1 MGEIQKPV
9 VFCHQ
14 WHGTLRFPGSH
25 PDLASHCH
33 LPDVGKGHPGL
44 GWLKKP
50 RVEWLVEMV
59 EIHVRHGVR
68 SMMENSDFILYYN
81 MIQYVYIYIV
91 WVPRALKKLFDTT
104 SYCFADLRNDQDSH
118 PRSFFCFFA
127 RKQLTIHGDQ
137 DWGNRHEKK
146 MWLVVSHNVYFP
158 WYMG

>member
-44 GWLKKP
+44 GWLKNHELSDWWK
-50 RVEWLVEMV
+50 WWK
-59 EIHVRHGVR
+59 
-68 SMMENSDFILYYN
+68 SMFAMELGQWWKILILYYIIIWYN
-81 MIQYVYIYIV
+81 MYIYIV